1 MFWKKHFLYKKYFE
15 KYIKFEKMCF
25 FIVDAGRRTELFL
38 VVDEVGVCCVL
49 KTEMDK
55 KKAKFKSDFGYFL
68 RNH

>member
-1 MFWKKHFLYKKYFE
+1 MKKKNE
-15 KYIKFEKMCF
+15 MF

-38 VVDEVGVCCVL
+38 VVDEVDGVVCVCVL

-55 KKAKFKSDFGYFL
+55 KKQSSNRISDIFL

>member
-1 MFWKKHFLYKKYFE
+1 MNE
-15 KYIKFEKMCF
+15 MF

-55 KKAKFKSDFGYFL
+55 KKSKVQIGFRIFFTKSL
-68 RNH
+68 NLT

>member
-1 MFWKKHFLYKKYFE
+1 MK
-15 KYIKFEKMCF
+15 CF

-55 KKAKFKSDFGYFL
+55 KKQSSNRISDIFYEITKPYVIRSYSIL
-68 RNH
+68 SKC